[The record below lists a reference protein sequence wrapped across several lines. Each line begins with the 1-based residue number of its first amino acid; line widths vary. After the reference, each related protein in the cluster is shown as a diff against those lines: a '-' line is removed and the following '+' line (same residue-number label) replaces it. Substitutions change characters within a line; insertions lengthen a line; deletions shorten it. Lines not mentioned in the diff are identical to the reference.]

1 MFSKSYENTLWN
13 VKYTNKILKH
23 KACIMRACVYLLSI
37 WDGQLRIIGI
47 CYMFVYQKFI
57 NKSVVQQ
64 FFVIFGH
71 CNEKWAVG
79 LVKTNEKCFQ
89 NRRYITF
96 KIVPRYEL

>member
-1 MFSKSYENTLWN
+1 
-13 VKYTNKILKH
+13 
-23 KACIMRACVYLLSI
+23 MRACVYLLSI

-71 CNEKWAVG
+71 FNKKWDVG

-89 NRRYITF
+89 NRKYMIF
-96 KIVPRYEL
+96 KILPRYEL

>member
-1 MFSKSYENTLWN
+1 
-13 VKYTNKILKH
+13 
-23 KACIMRACVYLLSI
+23 MRACVYLLSI

-64 FFVIFGH
+64 IFVIFGH
-71 CNEKWAVG
+71 RNRNGAVD
-79 LVKTNEKCFQ
+79 LVMTNEKCFQ
-89 NRRYITF
+89 NGKYMIF